1 MKKVGGMKVVT
12 EEGGSVDAHCNNANN
27 ILNAARQQHQQQQ
40 FLDEIGQSM
49 SSASSFSYDGK
60 EGENDDDGAESI
72 MSDQIRPSQHPT
84 SIRKLPSSIHPP
96 PPPASMRTPPS
107 PVSRH
112 SFGGDWT
119 PEWTP
124 GADSVGGG
132 GRGASENIR
141 MGSDS
146 NQFCD
151 REYNDDIDDCILE
164 PVVTSQ
170 YPPVD
175 HPEQPLNPMLPH
187 FCYPQGIE
195 HIVPSHEYKMPRIHH
210 FVLTDSAGGKLY
222 GTCLTVYEEFS
233 IGDSSDDTSNFD
245 DDISLL
251 SAREEDQER
260 ANIEISM
267 DGSPKVV
274 RARRRSR
281 HHTYYA
287 PR

>member
-1 MKKVGGMKVVT
+1 MGEQKKKLTKQTESFEKKLKSSMSTEKIERQLEKLKLEKTLVKLKSMKKVGGMKVVT

-27 ILNAARQQHQQQQ
+27 ILTAARQQHQQQQ
-40 FLDEIGQSM
+40 FLEEIGQSM

-60 EGENDDDGAESI
+60 EGEHEDDGAESI

-84 SIRKLPSSIHPP
+84 SIRKLPSSIHPPP

-132 GRGASENIR
+132 GRGGASENIR

-151 REYNDDIDDCILE
+151 REYNDDIDDCI
-164 PVVTSQ
+164 
-170 YPPVD
+170 
-175 HPEQPLNPMLPH
+175 
-187 FCYPQGIE
+187 
-195 HIVPSHEYKMPRIHH
+195 
-210 FVLTDSAGGKLY
+210 
-222 GTCLTVYEEFS
+222 
-233 IGDSSDDTSNFD
+233 
-245 DDISLL
+245 
-251 SAREEDQER
+251 
-260 ANIEISM
+260 
-267 DGSPKVV
+267 
-274 RARRRSR
+274 
-281 HHTYYA
+281 
-287 PR
+287 